1 MFTNEL
7 SFLVIASIAFV
18 LGVAVTVF
26 CFRLKK
32 WNDEKDKE
40 DDR

>member
-7 SFLVIASIAFV
+7 GFLVIALIAFV